1 MRAFRLAVS
10 MGAPLAV
17 SAGLLGCPSSPDP
30 ALCTTDALAAQSTER
45 FPSGRT
51 FYLPT
56 LSTEGSCSSLA
67 WALREAPAGNE
78 SAVVVDGGQAR
89 FTPSV
94 AGRYVFEIPGTPS
107 TTALEVVDGTTVP
120 YEDYAY
126 YPARSQARVGDEVWV
141 ANALVPTV
149 TRVRAS
155 DGTVVGEI
163 AVGPSPVAIAH
174 HAGDVLAVLA
184 QRASDDLGLLD
195 VAAGRIVDAIHV
207 GDEPANVVLSPD
219 GTRAYVALATEDAVA
234 VVDLEARRVT
244 ARIAATT
251 DPLGLAISPDGA
263 RLFVASHRSGQA
275 QRFPF
280 DDDPSSEERDVV
292 VIDTATNEVVA
303 TFLEVG
309 TTLGALEVSADGS
322 TLWVATLVN
331 DTESSLGSA
340 DNVAFQHVVL
350 ALDPA
355 TGAERARA
363 DLSRQ
368 ASSGGRAVTLHQLA
382 EHDGELWVPA
392 EGSDL
397 VVALDASSLV
407 ERRRVSVPGRPRHV
421 LATEGALF
429 VHGVQALSITRV
441 APDGTSLG
449 TTSLSRDPR
458 PADVAS
464 GQRYFTG
471 AGRDFAD
478 TWSCNSCHADAR
490 GDTLVWN
497 AGPLEGHAL
506 SRPFFWLE
514 GTAPLG
520 WAGYLSSVRNYAY
533 TVNINV
539 GVRPTTEEATSLS
552 AYLSNLLPPPPGG
565 ATTRLD
571 GSLSEAGARGR
582 EVFETRGGC
591 VGCHG
596 GELTTSR
603 TSFPAGITPGVS
615 DVPSLVG
622 AYRHNTW
629 MKRGEARSLEAALDL
644 VLASTSIVLSEGDR
658 ADLLTYLRE
667 LQAREFFVLASS
679 PEANGVRAPVDEPIR
694 LTFSAALW
702 NDPANLARITLED
715 GAGAE
720 IETRLEVEP
729 DGRHVRILPLSPL
742 SYATEYRVVVAQDF
756 ASFDGREISGSLE
769 VPFSTARE
777 PRFSLEGRYVWT
789 VALPALDFDMR
800 RFDTT
805 NTTPTPVDVV
815 ATPTESGARVVVDYG
830 RGLEWEG
837 LFVIDGNQLVL
848 PALPVPIGPSFAD
861 TRGTLAVLTDDGMD
875 GRAEFAMG
883 AVEMTGP
890 GFVVDGV
897 AFTLEHES
905 TLTGCPE
912 GSAGAVAITLGT
924 DAMGRTTFSWDTVE
938 HGEALGFYVTP
949 PRATIPAGPGQV
961 VMGRAYWVAATEMF
975 PMGFAAPVTYGV
987 VPTGARDDG
996 ATHMASFEE
1005 LAPGGCYKAAV
1016 ATTRFRTGQMVFRVP
1031 E

>member
-1 MRAFRLAVS
+1 MRRPSLPSTLAVGLVLLS
-10 MGAPLAV
+10 GCDAP
-17 SAGLLGCPSSPDP
+17 PDP
-30 ALCTTDALAAQSTER
+30 ARCITDPLAAQGTER

-56 LSTEGSCSSLA
+56 LSLDGACSSLG
-67 WALREAPAGNE
+67 WALRDAPAGNE
-78 SAVVVDGGQAR
+78 NAVVLDAGQAR
-89 FTPSV
+89 FTPAVS
-94 AGRYVFEIPGTPS
+94 GRYVLELAGT
-107 TTALEVVDGTTVP
+107 TTSLTLDVVDGSTVP
-120 YEDYAY
+120 YEDFAY
-126 YPARSQARVGDEVWV
+126 YPARSQALVDDEVWV

-149 TRVRAS
+149 TRVRTS
-155 DGTVVGEI
+155 DGTVAGDI

-174 HAGDVLAVLA
+174 RAGDPLVVVA
-184 QRASDDLGLLD
+184 QRASDDLGLIE
-195 VAAGRIVDAIHV
+195 VASGRIVDAIHV
-207 GDEPANVVLSPD
+207 GDEPSNVVLSPD
-219 GTRAYVALATEDAVA
+219 GRRAYVTLATEDAVA
-234 VVDLEARRVT
+234 VVDLDARRVT
-244 ARIAATT
+244 ARVPAVV

-280 DDDPSSEERDVV
+280 EDDPAAEERDVV
-292 VIDTATNEVVA
+292 VVDTASNEVVA

-309 TTLGALEVSADGS
+309 STIGALEVSADGT

-331 DTESSLGSA
+331 DTESPLGSA
-340 DNVAFQHVVL
+340 GNVAFQHLVL
-350 ALDPA
+350 ALDAA

-368 ASSGGRAVTLHQLA
+368 PSSGGRAVTLHQLA
-382 EHDGELWVPA
+382 EREGELWVPA

-397 VVALDASSLV
+397 VVALDASTLA
-407 ERRRVSVPGRPRHV
+407 ELHRVPVPGRPRHV
-421 LATEGALF
+421 LATAGGVF
-429 VHGVQALSITRV
+429 VHGVQDLSTTRIG
-441 APDGTSLG
+441 PDGATLG
-449 TTSLSRDPR
+449 TTPLAEDPR
-458 PADVAS
+458 PADVAA

-539 GVRPTTEEATSLS
+539 GVRPTTEEATSLT

-571 GSLSEAGARGR
+571 GSLSEAGVRGR

-591 VGCHG
+591 AGCHG
-596 GELTTSR
+596 GELRTSR
-603 TSFPAGITPGVS
+603 TSFPSGITPGVS

-629 MKRGEARSLEAALDL
+629 MKRGEARSLETAIDL
-644 VLASTSIVLSEGDR
+644 VLESTAITLGAADR
-658 ADLLTYLRE
+658 ADLTTYLRE
-667 LQAREFFVLASS
+667 LQARDFFVLASS

-694 LTFSAALW
+694 VTFSAPLW
-702 NDPANLARITLED
+702 GDAENLARITLRD
-715 GAGAE
+715 AAGNELAASAE
-720 IETRLEVEP
+720 LEP
-729 DGRHVRILPLSPL
+729 DARHVRLVPSAPLA
-742 SYATEYRVVVAQDF
+742 YAAEHHVVVAEGLE
-756 ASFDGREISGSLE
+756 SFDGRAITGPLEI
-769 VPFSTARE
+769 PFSTARE

-800 RFDTT
+800 RFDTSS
-805 NTTPTPVDVV
+805 TTPTPVDVV

-830 RGLEWEG
+830 RGLVWEG
-837 LFVIDGNQLVL
+837 LFVVDGNQLVL

-861 TRGTLAVLTDDGMD
+861 TRGALVALTDDGMD
-875 GRAEFAMG
+875 GRAEYAAG
-883 AVEMTGP
+883 TVQMTGP

-897 AFTLEHES
+897 GFALEHES

-912 GSAGAVAITLGT
+912 GSSGAVAITLGT
-924 DAMGRTTFSWDTVE
+924 DAEGRTTFTWDAAE
-938 HGEALGFYVTP
+938 HGEALGFYVTA
-949 PRATIPAGPGQV
+949 PRATIPMGPGQV
-961 VMGRAYWVAATEMF
+961 VMGRAYWVAATERF
-975 PMGFAAPVTYGV
+975 PMGFEAPVTYGV
-987 VPTGARDDG
+987 VPTNARDDG

-1005 LAPGGCYKAAV
+1005 LMPGGCYKAAV
-1016 ATTRFRTGQMVFRVP
+1016 ATTRFRTGQVVFRVP